1 MQGSGWLA
9 LLQRVPAEQ
18 SENLLAMTSNGTG
31 IVIKGIVRA
40 EKEYMI
46 VRGRLAG
53 TTEEGGGFFFV
64 PYDQI
69 IYLGFQKL
77 IKESV
82 IHAMY
87 EGEPAASLGTPT
99 ESPEKA
105 EPSAEPGETPPSEPA
120 NAAEALEALKPA
132 SPGKAALL
140 ERLRARRAGGENP
153 KP

>member
-1 MQGSGWLA
+1 MQGSDWLA

-18 SENLLAMTSNGTG
+18 SENLLVMTSNGTG

-40 EKEYMI
+40 EKEYMV

-77 IKESV
+77 IKETV

-105 EPSAEPGETPPSEPA
+105 GPSGEPGETPPSEPA